1 MQTIVGLVSAGMG
14 MALVPQSVSNLKRPG
29 VDYRRLSDAAPE
41 IQTGLAWRRDNPSGV
56 LRALLDLLEMPA

>member
-1 MQTIVGLVSAGMG
+1 MG
-14 MALVPQSVSNLKRPG
+14 NLKRPG